1 MVARDLTLYGI
12 TREDGSVEVFTSE
25 EDRTAQMFDGDFMWE
40 TEIGAKEYTKPIAPL
55 PETVQTVIK
64 VVREDGDTIVCTRTE
79 YGWVAVTSGGDFA
92 NYSALNLYR
101 SAVSWEY
108 YGSAPKLT
116 ENDIY
121 VILAGTNWNTTA
133 DEDVTAARAVYKGLT
148 Q

>member
-1 MVARDLTLYGI
+1 MVAKDLTLYGI

-40 TEIGAKEYTKPIAPL
+40 TEIGTKQYTKPIAAL
-55 PETVQTVIK
+55 PETLQTVIK
-64 VVREDGDTIVCTRTE
+64 VVDEDGKNLVCTKTD
-79 YGWVAVTSGGDFA
+79 YGWVAVAPTGGVA
-92 NYSALNLYR
+92 HYSPLNLHR

-116 ENDIY
+116 ENDVY
-121 VILAGTNWNTTA
+121 VILAGAYSSTTA
-133 DEDVTAARAVYKGLT
+133 DEDVTAARAIYKGLT